1 MCGIATGLTEDR
13 WMGQRMQQQIGK
25 KWFLISRGIP
35 SISLITTGNSKRK
48 TEMIVEITWF
58 TDHWTVGDGTG
69 LCSFHRRWQ
78 WPASTCT
85 ASIFTCS
92 CTLLFIKIN
101 ILSTSNLLQILK
113 YHSTI
118 RLINYFLFKFRLSYC
133 RNKNSTIIK

>member
-1 MCGIATGLTEDR
+1 MIGVLKHKILFFYRKKYYTKPTLPAMCVIATGLTEDR

-69 LCSFHRRWQ
+69 LCSFHRR
-78 WPASTCT
+78 
-85 ASIFTCS
+85 
-92 CTLLFIKIN
+92 
-101 ILSTSNLLQILK
+101 
-113 YHSTI
+113 
-118 RLINYFLFKFRLSYC
+118 
-133 RNKNSTIIK
+133 